1 LKFKAEDAYVFALK
15 WLHDDYAPIVLAGSI
30 RQIDKRKVIKAIND
44 VLRIGDTFI
53 FALSDENGKV
63 IRQFYE
69 RITAFIF
76 YHWDGT
82 FTLRRSLINALCNF
96 YNTGFVLLRCS
107 LDMLFQGLLFQCL
120 SMKHFRESEELKE
133 IKKDSKL
140 QRMVDQLMKLLDENP
155 NEADRL
161 EKNSAHIFDLFE
173 RIPSLPPEIRQTYDL
188 LAKWGFFHPIKK
200 SIKVI
205 DRLYYAELSY
215 NVHQNFRAIDIGRAV
230 LEGEEIFEV
239 HCPFL
244 KKSLED
250 YLKAFHEVSDLWML
264 SELNL
269 LKFTLPPEFLE
280 KKLKDF
286 GTIS

>member
-1 LKFKAEDAYVFALK
+1 M
-15 WLHDDYAPIVLAGSI
+15 
-30 RQIDKRKVIKAIND
+30 KR
-44 VLRIGDTFI
+44 
-53 FALSDENGKV
+53 
-63 IRQFYE
+63 
-69 RITAFIF
+69 
-76 YHWDGT
+76 
-82 FTLRRSLINALCNF
+82 
-96 YNTGFVLLRCS
+96 
-107 LDMLFQGLLFQCL
+107 
-120 SMKHFRESEELKE
+120 FRESKELKE

-140 QRMVDQLMKLLDENP
+140 QRIVDQLMKLLDENL

-173 RIPSLPPEIRQTYDL
+173 GIPSLPPEIRQTYVL

-200 SIKVI
+200 PIKVI

-239 HCPFL
+239 SSPFL

-250 YLKAFHEVSDLWML
+250 YLKAFRGVSDLWML

-269 LKFTLPPEFLE
+269 LKLTLPQEFLK
-280 KKLKDF
+280 KKLKDL
-286 GTIS
+286 GILSQ